1 MTAQPAASHHPL
13 FFQEPGWLLTL
24 SQKEAA
30 NEDLESEAAS
40 LRAKVD
46 SLETESLSLVA
57 KITGA
62 EAELSTC
69 RSCCDN
75 LRREVRLLAK
85 GKITIQ
91 YLKACTSLKHCD
103 VRNLHKFADGRADS
117 QTGRGARRECRSVQ
131 DGLRA
136 TEVDPRGDRS
146 HFASVVCGRR
156 QDLRGTPRLF
166 GQIPAQVAR
175 RKGRSRAQGRRMIMG
190 WITTALPVTHMSER
204 RSSYLYCKHLIRE
217 IGLWSDE
224 IA

>member
-13 FFQEPGWLLTL
+13 FQEPGWLLTL

-75 LRREVRLLAK
+75 LRREVRGSRDGVV
-85 GKITIQ
+85 GK
-91 YLKACTSLKHCD
+91 
-103 VRNLHKFADGRADS
+103 
-117 QTGRGARRECRSVQ
+117 
-131 DGLRA
+131 
-136 TEVDPRGDRS
+136 
-146 HFASVVCGRR
+146 
-156 QDLRGTPRLF
+156 
-166 GQIPAQVAR
+166 
-175 RKGRSRAQGRRMIMG
+175 RKQNK
-190 WITTALPVTHMSER
+190 PVS
-204 RSSYLYCKHLIRE
+204 
-217 IGLWSDE
+217 
-224 IA
+224 